1 MPEKTEVDKK
11 ADKGVVVVPLKMA
24 HLLDAG
30 CLPATNLATNLEGG
44 KKTMKQRKI

>member
-1 MPEKTEVDKK
+1 MPEKSEVDKK

-30 CLPATNLATNLEGG
+30 CLSGNLEGG
-44 KKTMKQRKI
+44 KRRNK